1 MEQFDEY
8 YHSKHGAV
16 QEAKH
21 VYLKMGLEHWANL
34 HSSVNRCHVF
44 EMGFGTGLNALL
56 TAQKAAQL
64 QLEIDYHSIEAYPL
78 TSSELKEV
86 DYNDYLSAKDK
97 EVFDSII
104 AEEKIREQEKYIR
117 EFFTANWT
125 ADWGGIQGYRKF
137 IQMRREI
144 KKRREREVYNQ
155 MRARKNFL
163 YNTKMGILIGTLG
176 LVLVYMVWFLIDMIV
191 EASK

>member
-1 MEQFDEY
+1 MIDPITALSAASVCYTALKKAVAVGKDVEEIY
-8 YHSKHGAV
+8 GTLSK
-16 QEAKH
+16 
-21 VYLKMGLEHWANL
+21 WAG
-34 HSSVNRCHVF
+34 H
-44 EMGFGTGLNALL
+44 
-56 TAQKAAQL
+56 
-64 QLEIDYHSIEAYPL
+64 IEDV
-78 TSSELKEV
+78 KEV
-86 DYNDYLSAKDK
+86 ISQEKSKPGIFKKLNYKKSATQ
-97 EVFDSII
+97 EVFDTII
-104 AEEKIREQEKYIR
+104 AEEKVREQEKYIR

-176 LVLVYMVWFLIDMIV
+176 LVLAYLVWFLIDTVI

>member
-1 MEQFDEY
+1 MIDPITALSAASVCYTALKKAVAVGKDVEEIY
-8 YHSKHGAV
+8 GTLSK
-16 QEAKH
+16 
-21 VYLKMGLEHWANL
+21 WAG
-34 HSSVNRCHVF
+34 H
-44 EMGFGTGLNALL
+44 
-56 TAQKAAQL
+56 
-64 QLEIDYHSIEAYPL
+64 IEDV
-78 TSSELKEV
+78 KEV
-86 DYNDYLSAKDK
+86 ISQEKQFGKSKPGIFKKLTYNKTATQ
-97 EVFDSII
+97 EVFDTII
-104 AEEKIREQEKYIR
+104 AEEKVREQEKYIR

-176 LVLVYMVWFLIDMIV
+176 LVLVYMVWFLIDMII

>member
-1 MEQFDEY
+1 MIDPITALSAASVCYTTLKKAVAVGKDVEEIY
-8 YHSKHGAV
+8 GTLSK
-16 QEAKH
+16 
-21 VYLKMGLEHWANL
+21 WAG
-34 HSSVNRCHVF
+34 H
-44 EMGFGTGLNALL
+44 
-56 TAQKAAQL
+56 
-64 QLEIDYHSIEAYPL
+64 IEDV
-78 TSSELKEV
+78 KEV
-86 DYNDYLSAKDK
+86 ISQEKSKPGIFKKLSYKKSATQ

-137 IQMRREI
+137 IKMRRDI
-144 KKRREREVYNQ
+144 KKKREREVYNQ

>member
-1 MEQFDEY
+1 MIDPI
-8 YHSKHGAV
+8 
-16 QEAKH
+16 
-21 VYLKMGLEHWANL
+21 
-34 HSSVNRCHVF
+34 
-44 EMGFGTGLNALL
+44 
-56 TAQKAAQL
+56 TA
-64 QLEIDYHSIEAYPL
+64 
-78 TSSELKEV
+78 
-86 DYNDYLSAKDK
+86 LSAASVCYTTLKKAVAVGKDVEEIYK
-97 EVFDSII
+97 TLSKWAGHIEDVKEIISQEKSKPGIFKKLTYKRSATQEVFDSIV

-137 IQMRREI
+137 IKMRRDI

-155 MRARKNFL
+155 MRRRKNFL

-176 LVLVYMVWFLIDMIV
+176 LVLVYLVWFLIDTVI